1 MERDT
6 LEKAYKVIDDILEE
20 TCLSEDFIIQ
30 AICFLLERENIK
42 FSSLI
47 ITEIISILN
56 QWNKIPVT
64 ETRIKIEKLHAR
76 FKINVDK

>member
-1 MERDT
+1 MKKNT

-20 TCLSEDFIIQ
+20 TCLSEEFVIQ
-30 AICFLLERENIK
+30 AICSLLERENIK

-47 ITEIISILN
+47 VTEIISILS
-56 QWNKIPVT
+56 QWNKIPVI
-64 ETRIKIEKLHAR
+64 ETKIKIEKLHAR

>member
-1 MERDT
+1 MKKNT

-30 AICFLLERENIK
+30 SICALLERENIK

-56 QWNKIPVT
+56 QWNKIPIT
-64 ETRIKIEKLHAR
+64 ETRIEIEKLHAR